1 MTTPR
6 AARRSPRT
14 ARRSPL
20 PFPIWLRAYAS
31 FSVGG
36 ATAADVGSRA
46 DRKYVRCAFLAASE
60 RHGGQVWNPLLPVR
74 CVGVDRIADCPLQRQ
89 KTHLCSN
96 VLSAPKLVWVGASAG
111 EVSIPFIAGQWS
123 LLVAAAALA
132 VWRACLNPLHCGAVV
147 ASGAH
152 ACASGGSFFVSIP
165 FIAGQWSL
173 PRKLSSARC
182 AKRLFQSPSLRGSGR
197 FLPFSLPEIPPVVPF
212 QSPSL
217 RGSGRFVLCFSSR

>member
-1 MTTPR
+1 MKNNREPR
-6 AARRSPRT
+6 LNPLHCGAVVASPRP
-14 ARRSPL
+14 RIPPPNVIL
-20 PFPIWLRAYAS
+20 CL
-31 FSVGG
+31 
-36 ATAADVGSRA
+36 
-46 DRKYVRCAFLAASE
+46 
-60 RHGGQVWNPLLPVR
+60 NPLHCGAVVASHP
-74 CVGVDRIADCPLQRQ
+74 
-89 KTHLCSN
+89 
-96 VLSAPKLVWVGASAG
+96 LVWVGASAG

>member
-60 RHGGQVWNPLLPVR
+60 RHGGQVWNPHLPVR
-74 CVGVDRIADCPLQRQ
+74 CVGADRIADCPLQSQ

-96 VLSAPKLVWVGASAG
+96 VLSAPKRQRGAPRPHQRFRRRRFRPIRQTAAP
-111 EVSIPFIAGQWS
+111 I
-123 LLVAAAALA
+123 LLQRLTMMKTTRRRRFRQA
-132 VWRACLNPLHCGAVV
+132 NY
-147 ASGAH
+147 S
-152 ACASGGSFFVSIP
+152 
-165 FIAGQWSL
+165 
-173 PRKLSSARC
+173 PRMARC
-182 AKRLFQSPSLRGSGR
+182 DWTARSPARWTSAAGT
-197 FLPFSLPEIPPVVPF
+197 
-212 QSPSL
+212 
-217 RGSGRFVLCFSSR
+217 